1 MDVGDNSSIK
11 NSDNSGVSS
20 AVSSQMQSQQQ
31 QSQIQKSP
39 LLHAWYDPLSNLKT
53 SSTCIRLADLACDGY
68 DHRNKHVFIFESK
81 LSFYL

>member
-1 MDVGDNSSIK
+1 MDVGDNSSVK
-11 NSDNSGVSS
+11 NSDNAGISS

-31 QSQIQKSP
+31 LQQNQKSP

-68 DHRNKHVFIFESK
+68 NRRNKPFFILESYY
-81 LSFYL
+81 LFYE